1 MASDQIYIPIMKPT
15 ALSAEK
21 PDDVPNLFDG
31 DMDTSYELFLRPPS
45 FLTLVLD
52 LGGTIP
58 FNTLELS
65 ELLCFQLEL
74 ESIFSL
80 EQDDP
85 IYNDGAKKD
94 FKLSVMGDGGQIT
107 EVDSIK
113 TM

>member
-1 MASDQIYIPIMKPT
+1 MYFCGLCFLSCIIFYKINLVMASDQVYIPIMKPIPV
-15 ALSAEK
+15 SAEK

-31 DMDTSYELFLRPPS
+31 DPETSYELFLRPPS

-74 ESIFSL
+74 DKVYIFFRA
-80 EQDDP
+80 
-85 IYNDGAKKD
+85 G
-94 FKLSVMGDGGQIT
+94 
-107 EVDSIK
+107 
-113 TM
+113 

>member
-1 MASDQIYIPIMKPT
+1 MASDQIYIAVMKPT

-31 DMDTSYELFLRPPS
+31 DIETTYELFLRPPS

-65 ELLCFQLEL
+65 ELLYQSLYIYVFIHFEL
-74 ESIFSL
+74 
-80 EQDDP
+80 D
-85 IYNDGAKKD
+85 K
-94 FKLSVMGDGGQIT
+94 V
-107 EVDSIK
+107 
-113 TM
+113 